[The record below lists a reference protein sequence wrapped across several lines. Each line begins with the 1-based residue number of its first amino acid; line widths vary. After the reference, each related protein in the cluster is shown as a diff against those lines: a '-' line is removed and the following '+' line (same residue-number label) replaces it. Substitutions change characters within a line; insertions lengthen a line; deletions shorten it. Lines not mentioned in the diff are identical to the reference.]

1 MVPQIPYAAIGTG
14 IAVILGIWAFIIA
27 DTIKERAWIAGAAVI
42 IFLAG
47 AVFRSRTGQLVV
59 LIGWIIY
66 GIGCI
71 IYLRLSG
78 MEIR

>member
-1 MVPQIPYAAIGTG
+1 VVPQIPYAAIGIG
-14 IAVILGIWAFIIA
+14 IAVIFGIWAFIVA
-27 DTIKERAWIAGAAVI
+27 ETSKERAWIAGAAVL

-47 AVFRSRTGQLVV
+47 AVFRSRTGQVV
-59 LIGWIIY
+59 ALIGWVIY